1 MEACPSG
8 CIYITNEKIVPF
20 FFLVGVIQGGNS
32 ELEDSC
38 NKNEIIGIE
47 SMKSSDEFV
56 HVIRSVLHQHGL
68 SVVVKIHDS
77 HSYFVE
83 KELFALNRL
92 ADFVGNEAAI

>member
-1 MEACPSG
+1 MTIKARYLKKTKHARLLG
-8 CIYITNEKIVPF
+8 TDTII
-20 FFLVGVIQGGNS
+20 IQGGNS